1 MHEQRQAWA
10 FWIAS
15 VLAFVAG
22 VSPIV
27 FAGISSRISG
37 AIIPFWVA
45 AVVFVVCARYRGRS
59 RPLAIAL
66 YFIAG
71 LAIVYGMLQ
80 LVSLPLRLTLVG
92 TCPPSPAQCLPG
104 LERPVT
110 EGEQTGLGFGVG
122 MGIVAIFVGYF
133 GLFNLL
139 RRPPEKAA
147 FAAPSGT
154 APPVRTIPPIQDA
167 PVEEPKPAES
177 EPAESTQEGSKP
189 EESKPPESK
198 PVESQSADPPPPI
211 TDKE

>member
-1 MHEQRQAWA
+1 MCLGGTPDRISRVHEQRQAWA

-22 VSPIV
+22 ASPIV

-45 AVVFVVCARYRGRS
+45 AIVFVVCARYRGRS
-59 RPLAIAL
+59 RPLAIGL

-92 TCPPSPAQCLPG
+92 TCPPSPAHCLPG

-110 EGEQTGLGFGVG
+110 EGEQTGLGFGI
-122 MGIVAIFVGYF
+122 GIGVVAIFVGYF

-139 RRPPEKAA
+139 RRPTAKAA
-147 FAAPSGT
+147 PAAPSGMT
-154 APPVRTIPPIQDA
+154 PPVRTIPPIQDA

-177 EPAESTQEGSKP
+177 KP
-189 EESKPPESK
+189 VESK
-198 PVESQSADPPPPI
+198 PVESKSEDPPPPT